1 MTRHPERALAALLLA
16 IVVAGCGS
24 SSVATPAPT
33 SGRTQGPATSA
44 APDASLPPDAT
55 AEPAPTEVP
64 ASTEAPVAS
73 VGPGATTAPEASA
86 APGSPGPDTS
96 ASAAPGP
103 AGCSGSAENRD
114 FFAAAAESVSWDVY
128 CAVLGEGW
136 FVDAGAYRLADGG
149 RLDVTYRGP
158 AGERIELQEGAYCTS
173 GASACSPRDHE
184 IGPAAFG
191 DRTGTLATL
200 GPSESD
206 GFAIYVDPGAAPSWA
221 ITGSGMDQA
230 TFVSLAAALLR
241 VSR

>member
-1 MTRHPERALAALLLA
+1 MTRRPARALAALLLA
-16 IVVAGCGS
+16 LVVAGCGS
-24 SSVATPAPT
+24 SSVATPVGTAARTTAPAPT
-33 SGRTQGPATSA
+33 TPAEGSV
-44 APDASLPPDAT
+44 PPGAT
-55 AEPAPTEVP
+55 EEPAPTEEPP
-64 ASTEAPVAS
+64 ATEGPVAS
-73 VGPGATTAPEASA
+73 VGPAETRAPDASA
-86 APGSPGPDTS
+86 EPGSPGPDES
-96 ASAAPGP
+96 ASPAPGP
-103 AGCSGSAENRD
+103 AECSGSAENRD

-128 CAVLGEGW
+128 CAVLASGW
-136 FVDAGAYRLADGG
+136 FVDAGSYRLADGG

-158 AGERIELQEGAYCTS
+158 GGERIELQEGAYCTT
-173 GASACSPRDHE
+173 GASACSPRDRE